1 MTDALTKNL
10 NVEGVCEVG
19 YGNDIALKIENKRF
33 FLQLLVGTH
42 NKGGGGGVSAQPQF
56 FVRKVQLFVSS
67 LKKRLETQ

>member
-33 FLQLLVGTH
+33 FLQLFIGTH
-42 NKGGGGGVSAQPQF
+42 NKGFGGVSAQPQF
-56 FVRKVQLFVSS
+56 FVRKLQLFVSS
-67 LKKRLETQ
+67 LKKRVKT

>member
-19 YGNDIALKIENKRF
+19 YGNDIAFKIENKCF

-42 NKGGGGGVSAQPQF
+42 NKGGGGLVPNNNFLSE
-56 FVRKVQLFVSS
+56 KYFVSS
-67 LKKRLETQ
+67 LKKRLKTQ